1 MIEYITS
8 GLSQV
13 LTWVGTVISA
23 LFTEGG
29 ALATLGPMFAI
40 GISISVL
47 MLGFLII
54 KKAVWG
60 S

>member
-1 MIEYITS
+1 MLEYITS
-8 GLSQV
+8 GLQQV
-13 LTWVGTVISA
+13 LTWVGTVIGA
-23 LFTEGG
+23 LFTSEG

>member
-8 GLSQV
+8 GLQQV
-13 LTWVGTVISA
+13 LTWVGTVIGA
-23 LFTEGG
+23 LFTADG